1 MGDGLR
7 IAFAQRKILGRNGAS
22 RIIAEQMRIFGEAGH
37 EIYLYCARCNREAI
51 GSGISVKTFFSLLPG
66 KERRRRG
73 YAEGYEKF
81 CRKNGVGLAI
91 GNGDTVFQDVLF
103 MHNMLEAEHRIIKG
117 GEGFRESPIF
127 QIHDRILTEQ
137 KFKVLICNSIMM
149 RDYFTEK
156 YNLEKSRVRV
166 LYPGYDKDIFNTA
179 DVKSSSVLIRER
191 HGIERKY
198 ALGFISSGNLLKR
211 GVDVLID
218 AMGMLD
224 RELSKYVS
232 LLLIGKD
239 DKIEDYKRRINEVNP
254 EIQVIAVG
262 AVDDIANYYKT
273 IDILLHPAH
282 IEEFG
287 MTLLEAAACG
297 VPVITSKMT
306 GFSEVLRGDE
316 RKYIMERSDA
326 SSLAEMTTAL
336 LNDAHTRAL
345 IGASSAITAVNYSWE
360 RYFSNLYGIYE
371 DFALLR

>member
-1 MGDGLR
+1 VK

-22 RIIAEQMRIFGEAGH
+22 RIIAEQMRIFGEKGH
-37 EIYLYCARCNREAI
+37 DIYLYCARCNREAI
-51 GSGISVKTFFSLLPG
+51 GSGIRVKTYFSLLPG
-66 KERRRRG
+66 KEKRRRG

-81 CRKNGVGLAI
+81 CRRNGIGLAI

-137 KFKVLICNSIMM
+137 KYKVLICNSLMM

-156 YNLEKSRVRV
+156 YSLDKSRVRV
-166 LYPGYDKDIFNTA
+166 LYPGYDNEVFNTA
-179 DVKSSSVLIRER
+179 DVKNSSMVVRER
-191 HGIERKY
+191 HGVDRKY
-198 ALGFISSGNLLKR
+198 TLGFISSGNLLKR

-218 AMGMLD
+218 AMGML
-224 RELSKYVS
+224 ESGLSKYIS

-254 EIQVIAVG
+254 DIQVIAVG
-262 AVDDIANYYKT
+262 SVDDIANYYKT

-316 RKYIMERSDA
+316 RKFIMERSDA
-326 SSLAEMTTAL
+326 SALAEMTTVL
-336 LNDAHTRAL
+336 LNDAHTRAV
-345 IGASSAITAVNYSWE
+345 IGASSAITAINYSWD
-360 RYFSNLYGIYE
+360 RYFSNLFEIYE
-371 DFALLR
+371 DFSLLR

>member
-1 MGDGLR
+1 VR

-22 RIIAEQMRIFGEAGH
+22 RIIAEQMRIFGGKGH

-51 GSGISVKTFFSLLPG
+51 GDGIHVKTYFSLLPG
-66 KERRRRG
+66 KESRRRG

-81 CRKNGVGLAI
+81 CRRNGIGLSI
-91 GNGDTVFQDVLF
+91 GNGDTVSQDVLF

-137 KFKVLICNSIMM
+137 KYKVLICNSIMM
-149 RDYFTEK
+149 RSYFTDK
-156 YNLEKSRVRV
+156 YGLDKNRVRV
-166 LYPGYDKDIFNTA
+166 LYPGYDKDVFNTA

-191 HGIERKY
+191 HGIDRKY
-198 ALGFISSGNLLKR
+198 TLGFISSGNLLKR
-211 GVDVLID
+211 GVDVLIE

-232 LLLIGKD
+232 LMLIGKD
-239 DKIEDYKRRINEVNP
+239 DKIDDYKRRILEVNP

-273 IDILLHPAH
+273 TDILLHPAH

-316 RKYIMERSDA
+316 RKFIMERSDA
-326 SSLAEMTTAL
+326 SALAELTTEL
-336 LNDAHTRAL
+336 LNDAHTRAV
-345 IGASSAITAVNYSWE
+345 IGASSAINAINYSWE
-360 RYFSNLYGIYE
+360 RYFANLSGIYE
-371 DFALLR
+371 DFSLLR